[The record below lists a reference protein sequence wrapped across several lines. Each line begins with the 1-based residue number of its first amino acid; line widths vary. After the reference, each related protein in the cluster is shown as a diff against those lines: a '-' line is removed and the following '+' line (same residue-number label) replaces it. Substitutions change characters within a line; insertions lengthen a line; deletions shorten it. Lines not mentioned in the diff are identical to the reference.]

1 MAVVGKHIAAR
12 GVCSLAMGHIAALAG
27 VSITTAK
34 RAMRQ
39 AVLVGLV
46 TIELRRV
53 TGFRNDTNLVR
64 IASAEWAAWL
74 RLRLLR
80 SARPDLVG
88 GGQLA
93 AGAGV
98 RVPSKGREGL
108 GNFGH
113 RPIARPGRTTRPAAR
128 GAIA

>member
-1 MAVVGKHIAAR
+1 
-12 GVCSLAMGHIAALAG
+12 
-27 VSITTAK
+27 
-34 RAMRQ
+34 
-39 AVLVGLV
+39 VGLV
-46 TIELRRV
+46 TIELRRI

-74 RLRLLR
+74 RLRLPR

-93 AGAGV
+93 AGTGV
-98 RVPSKGREGL
+98 TVPSKGRESL
-108 GNFGH
+108 GNFGQ
-113 RPIARPGRTTRPAAR
+113 RPFARPGRTTRPPAR